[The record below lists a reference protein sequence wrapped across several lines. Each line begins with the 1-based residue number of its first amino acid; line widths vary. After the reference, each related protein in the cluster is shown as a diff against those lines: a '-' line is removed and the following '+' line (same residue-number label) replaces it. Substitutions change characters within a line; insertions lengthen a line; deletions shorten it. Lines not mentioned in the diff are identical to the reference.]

1 MFNRIIALSN
11 LQEAYLNLV
20 EQMEGDGRSSRY
32 AGWDSLK
39 LVDLEI
45 NSSII
50 IEEIREELINFVP
63 LSPAILVSIPKKNK
77 PNKFREIY
85 IYNLKDRIKAQ
96 AIYQIVEPYFDNYLS
111 PWLFSYRVSHPSYF
125 AARNAVRHYHRYLNH
140 DYIVVADMA
149 DYSSHIKSDILLD
162 KLRKMGFDE
171 PMIKLLQLF
180 IDNQEIRNG
189 IISKPEEG
197 LITGTPLIGLFNNL
211 YLDDFDKYCGKTAD
225 FYRRVGDDLIIFDKD
240 PEKLKMIYDH
250 LLKEVID
257 LNLHI
262 HAYKTKIISANEPFE
277 YLGYYFNN
285 GLISFTDGFL
295 NSTLCRWRI
304 KFNYYDGRTIANKNK
319 FLVSAFNSRK
329 NSLLLEFRELAKQKK
344 LVNDVSQLKIFSENF
359 FHILTVYFF
368 QKYTPRN
375 RRILSI
381 KLKKLKLI
389 SFYKV
394 FLSTIYDYPKSK
406 KSTGFFTRFKKK

>member
-1 MFNRIIALSN
+1 MFNKIVDLGN
-11 LQEAYLNLV
+11 LRQAYLSLV
-20 EQMEGDGRSSRY
+20 EQMESDGRSSRY

-39 LVDLEI
+39 LADLEI
-45 NSSII
+45 NSSTI
-50 IEEIREELINFVP
+50 IEEIRAELISLTP

-125 AARNAVRHYHRYLNH
+125 AARSAVRHYHRYLNR

-149 DYSSHIKSDILLD
+149 DYSSHIKADILLN

-171 PMIKLLQLF
+171 QMIKLLSLF
-180 IDNQEIRNG
+180 INNKEIRNG
-189 IISKPEEG
+189 IISQPEEG

-240 PEKLKMIYDH
+240 KDKLKMIYDL

-262 HAYKTKIISANEPFE
+262 HSYKTKIISASEPFE
-277 YLGYYFNN
+277 YLGYHFNN
-285 GLISFTDGFL
+285 GLVSFTEGFL
-295 NSTLCRWRI
+295 KGTLRRWRNR
-304 KFNYYDGRTIANKNK
+304 FNYYDGRTISKKNK
-319 FLVSAFNSRK
+319 FLILAFNRRK
-329 NSLLLEFRELAKQKK
+329 NSLLLEFYELAKQKK
-344 LVNDVSQLKIFSENF
+344 LLNDLNQVKIFSENF
-359 FHILTVYFF
+359 FHILTIYFF

-375 RRILSI
+375 RRLLSI
-381 KLKKLKLI
+381 KLKRLKLV

-406 KSTGFFTRFKKK
+406 KPTGFFKRFKKK